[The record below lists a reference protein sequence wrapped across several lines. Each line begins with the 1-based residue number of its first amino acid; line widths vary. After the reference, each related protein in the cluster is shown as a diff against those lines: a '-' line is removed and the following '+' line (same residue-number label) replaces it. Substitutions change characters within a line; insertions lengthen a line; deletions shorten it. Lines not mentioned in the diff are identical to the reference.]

1 MEKYKFSP
9 PYLIENTIFDVLG
22 FGGYNTMKL
31 HHVAISVPN
40 IEEAVGWYSGSLE
53 ASIEY
58 QDETWALL
66 NVENTSIA
74 LVLPSQHPPHV
85 AFETS
90 NAAKY
95 GELTPHRDGTYS
107 VYVQDPYGNT
117 VEFLQSTPRD
127 FRS

>member
-40 IEEAVGWYSGSLE
+40 IDEAVGWYSGSLE

-95 GELTPHRDGTYS
+95 GELTPHRDGSHS

-117 VEFLQSTPRD
+117 VEFLQSAPRG